1 MVDRAT
7 RSRQRNFLVGHSTI
21 PSGEEDLEEPA
32 TLVAM
37 KPSPCAKPSAQAS
50 PPRVREVR

>member
-37 KPSPCAKPSAQAS
+37 KPSPCPKPSAQAS